1 MTITNFDDI
10 IGRKFKT
17 ITSNVFCL
25 NHPTN
30 CLIIGKTNS
39 GKTNSGK
46 TNVVLNLIAKNSIYE
61 KIYIFSNNIDDKY
74 DWLKDKFKNDVFI
87 YLDEINFDKIDKRYV
102 NLIIFNDLVFS
113 NKKISEFYCKSR
125 KLNCSCIFTG
135 HRYFKNIDRTLKNNI
150 DYLIF
155 TQLDKKVP
163 NMLYQD
169 INLNITLKEFQNI
182 NKIQRYE
189 FIMIDKYS
197 DHEFMR
203 IRKNFDQI
211 YIPK

>member
-1 MTITNFDDI
+1 MTIINFDDI
-10 IGRKFKT
+10 IGKKFDT
-17 ITSNVFCL
+17 ITNNIFCL

-39 GKTNSGK
+39 GKTNI
-46 TNVVLNLIAKNSIYE
+46 VMNLIAKNCIYE
-61 KIYIFSNNIDDKY
+61 KIYIYSNNIDDKY
-74 DWLKDKFKNDVFI
+74 SWLKNKFKNDVFI
-87 YLDEINFDKIDKRYV
+87 YINEINFDNIDKRYV
-102 NLIIFNDLVFS
+102 NLISFDDLVFS
-113 NKKISEFYCKSR
+113 NKKVSEFYCKSR
-125 KLNCSCIFTG
+125 KLSCTCIFIG

-155 TQLDKKVP
+155 TQLDKKEL

-182 NKIQRYE
+182 NNFLKKYE
-189 FIMIDKYS
+189 FIMIDKYNE
-197 DHEFMR
+197 HEFMR